1 MNCSHRFVSAL
12 KRSRRSIPAMKHSRG
27 SIPAMKR
34 SRAQQTMTLEA
45 ELIPELSDCL
55 ALECL
60 LRLPFHTILKRLP
73 NRRRL
78 LAPPL
83 SAVRPGCRCSPIS
96 PTQSSFRFV
105 PAMKLSRRS
114 VPAMKRSRRFVWA
127 LKRSRR
133 SIPAMKR
140 YRRSVPAMKPSRARR
155 TMTVEAELIPELPD
169 CLALECLLRLP
180 FHAILAAR
188 VVCKR
193 WKYELD
199 SPSFYRIRR
208 ADGLASRVVSLLLR
222 GKLRR
227 TVGKFHLALYEPDT
241 GVCTMRQLAPDRPNL
256 KMGSIAGIVG
266 RELVVMKKRRGRD
279 GGGKKLRSALV
290 YDAPAD
296 TWIKIPDLEG
306 LGSLLDGSFYTRFW
320 KSKEEYFSG
329 IQCCREQLLLGDD
342 EDELIFYPT
351 EGGREIV
358 FPEESLILNENA
370 LANLRKHLGIL
381 PNELGRY
388 LEYFHSGRL

>member
-1 MNCSHRFVSAL
+1 
-12 KRSRRSIPAMKHSRG
+12 
-27 SIPAMKR
+27 MKR
-34 SRAQQTMTLEA
+34 
-45 ELIPELSDCL
+45 
-55 ALECL
+55 
-60 LRLPFHTILKRLP
+60 
-73 NRRRL
+73 
-78 LAPPL
+78 
-83 SAVRPGCRCSPIS
+83 
-96 PTQSSFRFV
+96 
-105 PAMKLSRRS
+105 SRRS
-114 VPAMKRSRRFVWA
+114 VPAMNRSRRFVWA

-140 YRRSVPAMKPSRARR
+140 SRRSVPAMKPSRARR
-155 TMTVEAELIPELPD
+155 IMTVEAELIPELPD

-180 FHAILAAR
+180 FHAILDAR
-188 VVCKR
+188 AVCKR
-193 WKYELD
+193 WKEELD
-199 SPSFYRIRR
+199 SPSFYRIRK

-266 RELVVMKKRRGRD
+266 RELVVMKKRRTGEVHFYDLLSGAWRPGAPNPAPQRSLSRNVFRGDKLFVIGGRD

-329 IQCCREQLLLGDD
+329 IQCCREQLLLGDG
-342 EDELIFYPT
+342 EDDLIFYPT

-358 FPEESLILNENA
+358 FPEENLILNENA